1 MPQVQEE
8 AKKVDVA
15 AYLQKTQASRNLL
28 LRSNEARLKNDQSK
42 NLLPEQRQRRV
53 SYDRITG
60 RPKNII
66 D

>member
-1 MPQVQEE
+1 M
-8 AKKVDVA
+8 DVA